1 LQGEE
6 HRELAGSLR
15 NGDDARVLPVD
26 ERHRLL
32 LEFVDTVTRHAHRV
46 TDGQV
51 DELRQVGW
59 TDEQIA
65 EAVYITAM
73 FSFFVRLADAFDIH
87 PPGLYEPDGV
97 PAAVVDG
104 PARP

>member
-1 LQGEE
+1 LQGDE
-6 HRELAGSLR
+6 HRELAQSLR
-15 NGDDARVLPVD
+15 DGDLDDLPID
-26 ERHRLL
+26 ERERLL
-32 LEFVDTVTRHAHRV
+32 LQFVDTVTHHAHRA
-46 TDGQV
+46 TDEQV
-51 DELRQVGW
+51 DGLRQVGW

-87 PPGLYEPDGV
+87 PPSIYEPDGV
-97 PAAVVDG
+97 PGAVTNG